1 MLRDTHTIPSL
12 ISENCL
18 STGESHVAVARQTVH
33 LYLRLRSPL
42 GYPTP
47 PNVTISRLTYR
58 RQRREVQLQWAIYGP
73 GNLTGF
79 LVQQRASVPSSEAGA
94 WEVAASDIE
103 PESRDQRLGG
113 LDPGV
118 LYAFRILAMNHH
130 TAGYPSEV
138 KTPGAGLAAG
148 RNSLPPI
155 PRKLNLP
162 HAPLHRIS
170 CSSPLPPS

>member
-1 MLRDTHTIPSL
+1 MYPLLH
-12 ISENCL
+12 
-18 STGESHVAVARQTVH
+18 
-33 LYLRLRSPL
+33 SPP
-42 GYPTP
+42 GYPAP

-79 LVQQRASVPSSEAGA
+79 LVQQRPSVPGSEAGA
-94 WEVAASDIE
+94 WEVAARDIE
-103 PESRDQRLGG
+103 PESRDRRLGG

-130 TAGYPSEV
+130 TAGHPSEV

-148 RNSLPPI
+148 RNSPFLPASHP
-155 PRKLNLP
+155 PRTETWSILP
-162 HAPLHRIS
+162 FTGYPAPVLCFHPDGSLSLCMRQFLLS
-170 CSSPLPPS
+170 YCSLLSLSLWAA